1 MDGIEDDQELEDQ
14 INNGDKLDKNHLKDE
29 IRKLK
34 SKIKTQGT
42 MSSGDENTKNVNND
56 LLDEIRDILADGA
69 DY

>member
-1 MDGIEDDQELEDQ
+1 MDGIEDDQELEDH
-14 INNGDKLDKNHLKDE
+14 INNGDKIDKNHLKDE

-34 SKIKTQGT
+34 SKINTQGT
-42 MSSGDENTKNVNND
+42 ISSGDENAKNVNND

>member
-14 INNGDKLDKNHLKDE
+14 VNNGDKIDKNHLKDE

-34 SKIKTQGT
+34 SKINTQGT
-42 MSSGDENTKNVNND
+42 ISSGDENAKNVNND

>member
-1 MDGIEDDQELEDQ
+1 LDGIEDDQELEDQ
-14 INNGDKLDKNHLKDE
+14 VNNGDKIDKNHLKDE

-34 SKIKTQGT
+34 SKINTQGT
-42 MSSGDENTKNVNND
+42 ISSGDENAKNVNND